1 MAEISDY
8 LEKKILDYVLRN
20 TADWAPATV
29 YLALH
34 TADPVDAGSGAE
46 VSGGSYARQAIAFDA
61 AHATTGLT
69 QNTDIETFTSMPA
82 ATVTHIGIWDAASSG
97 NLLFHTP
104 VDASKTVGS
113 GDTISI
119 AAGAVTITLA

>member
-1 MAEISDY
+1 MAEMSDY
-8 LEKKILDYVLRN
+8 LENKILDYVLRN
-20 TADWAPATV
+20 TADWAPTAV
-29 YLALH
+29 YVALH

-46 VSGGSYARQAIAFDA
+46 VDVARQAIEFDA
-61 AHATTGLT
+61 AHATTGVT
-69 QNTDIETFTSMPA
+69 QNTNIETFTSMPA
-82 ATVTHIGIWDAASSG
+82 ATVTHIGIWDHVSAG

-119 AAGAVTITLA
+119 AAGAITITLA

>member
-1 MAEISDY
+1 MAEMSDY
-8 LEKKILDYVLRN
+8 LERKLLDHTLGTTSY
-20 TADWAPATV
+20 THPSQT

-34 TADPVDAGSGAE
+34 TADPLDAGSGAE

-69 QNTDIETFTSMPA
+69 QNTDVETFTSMPA

-97 NLLFHTP
+97 NLLFYTA
-104 VDASKTVGS
+104 VDSSKTVGS

-119 AAGAVTITLA
+119 AAGAITITLA